1 MSHLKHKLLV
11 ASSSMGD
18 TDFTNAVILLLEHD
32 ETQGAYGIVINR
44 KGEVPPDS
52 EKQPFP
58 VYVGGPCEM
67 NKRITILHGIRRL
80 SNKKLRIVPGL
91 WYGTPKTLERA
102 LTLPLDD
109 HRFKVLTG
117 CAGWRAGQL
126 EKEIAVGA
134 WHVVEATPEL
144 VLDGDPDELWQN
156 LCPKHTAPGFGVN

>member
-18 TDFTNAVILLLEHD
+18 SDFTNAVILLLEHD
-32 ETQGAYGIVINR
+32 ETQGAYGVVINR

-126 EKEIAVGA
+126 EKEIAVAPGTSSRPRPN
-134 WHVVEATPEL
+134 WYSTATPTNFGRACARSTRL
-144 VLDGDPDELWQN
+144 QVL
-156 LCPKHTAPGFGVN
+156 A